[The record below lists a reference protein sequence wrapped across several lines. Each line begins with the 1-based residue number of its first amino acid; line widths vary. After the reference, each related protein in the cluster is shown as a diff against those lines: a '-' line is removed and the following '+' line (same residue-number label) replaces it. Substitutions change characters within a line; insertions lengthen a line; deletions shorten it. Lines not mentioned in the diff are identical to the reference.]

1 VQIYEPIARA
11 DMDPVGQNEVIAA
24 SDDLNTE
31 KASGTAR
38 IFDDPLVQTQ
48 TDVKRFHYR
57 T

>member
-1 VQIYEPIARA
+1 VQTYKPIARA

-31 KASGTAR
+31 QAGGTAR
-38 IFDDPLVQTQ
+38 IFDDPLVRAQ
-48 TDVKRFHYR
+48 TDVKRFQNR